1 MFTLEICIDS
11 LESALIAQKAGAHRV
26 ELCSDLLEGGIT
38 PSYGLIKSVRKALY
52 IDLSV
57 MIRPRGGD
65 FCYSDLEFSIM
76 KEDILIAK
84 ELGANCVVLGILTPD
99 GQIDISRTS
108 ELVELAK
115 PMQVT
120 FHRAFD
126 FTPDPFK
133 ALEDVI
139 SLGADRILTSGQE
152 PIAIQGK
159 ELIKDLVALSKERIS
174 IMAGSGVSPDNKDDL
189 LNYCGVKELHLSAK
203 TTKNSLMNFPTERL
217 SLTSNLPA
225 NSYQNNI
232 ADCEMIKKML
242 SP

>member
-11 LESALIAQKAGAHRV
+11 VESAIIAQRAGANRV
-26 ELCSDLLEGGIT
+26 ELCADLLEGGIT
-38 PSYGLIKSVRKALY
+38 PSYGMIKTVRDNINL
-52 IDLSV
+52 DLSV

-84 ELGANCVVLGILTPD
+84 ELGANYVVLGILTPD
-99 GQIDISRTS
+99 GHVDVYRTS
-108 ELVELAK
+108 QLIELAK

-126 FTPDPFK
+126 FTLDPFQ

-139 SLGADRILTSGQE
+139 KTGARRLLTSGQE
-152 PIAIQGK
+152 PKAIQGK

-174 IMAGSGVSPDNKDDL
+174 IMAGSGVNPDNKAEL
-189 LNYCGVKELHLSAK
+189 LDYCGVKELHLSAK
-203 TTKNSLMNFPTERL
+203 TTKNSLMNFQTERL

-232 ADCEMIKKML
+232 ADYEMIKKML

>member
-65 FCYSDLEFSIM
+65 FCYSNEEFVVM
-76 KEDILIAK
+76 KEDIKMAK

-126 FTPDPFK
+126 FTRDPYQ

-174 IMAGSGVSPDNKDDL
+174 IMAGSGVNPDNKTEL
-189 LNYCGVKELHLSAK
+189 LDYCGVKELHLSAK

-232 ADCEMIKKML
+232 ADFEMIKKML